1 MVWGLSYIFNVPN
14 IKRITLLLFLQCY
27 ILYQCFIDSLFSH
40 MASTVD
46 ASLRLWR
53 HLHGTFGV
61 RSLSKIPAKDS
72 RQMKATRMEREERN
86 DE

>member
-1 MVWGLSYIFNVPN
+1 
-14 IKRITLLLFLQCY
+14 
-27 ILYQCFIDSLFSH
+27 

-46 ASLRLWR
+46 ASLCLWQ

-72 RQMKATRMEREERN
+72 RQMKVTRMEREERN
-86 DE
+86 GEQTEGIVRRRSEEL